1 MFEVFVFTII
11 GLSIIN
17 VPMSFA
23 LAVIAGILNFVPN
36 FGPVLAMIPAMLVGV
51 TKSIDTA
58 LIIGALYIL
67 IQILDGSIIVPA
79 LQQKLIRIPP
89 AILIMAQ
96 LFMGILS
103 GGWGLFLATPLLVII
118 MIVIDETYLKKM
130 TD

>member
-1 MFEVFVFTII
+1 
-11 GLSIIN
+11 
-17 VPMSFA
+17 
-23 LAVIAGILNFVPN
+23 
-36 FGPVLAMIPAMLVGV
+36 MLVGL
-51 TKSIDTA
+51 TKSIETS
-58 LIIGALYIL
+58 LIVAALYIL